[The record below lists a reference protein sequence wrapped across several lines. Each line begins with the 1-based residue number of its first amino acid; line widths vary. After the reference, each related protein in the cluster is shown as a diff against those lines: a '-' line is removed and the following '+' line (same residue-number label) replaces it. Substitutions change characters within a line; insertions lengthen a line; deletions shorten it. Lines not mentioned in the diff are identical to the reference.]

1 MLLSTY
7 TVVALPCAQCGKMEM
22 HFLSRFACGKKGQVE
37 LFCECGKRLMSLTRR
52 ARHLYYLQTACPVC
66 TQGHLFEMR
75 GQEIWNEQICFLVCE
90 QTGIKLAY
98 LGIKEKVQEAIKAEY
113 LSLEEMIQ
121 GLQFEHYFL
130 NPKIMFAVLEY
141 LKDSMQEGRIYC
153 SCGHDNFTTEIFAEH
168 VELYCLHCQAVG
180 IIFAETETDLLKLRT
195 RKILELK
202 AHSSCLLAEEE
213 ARGGRLK
220 INRKSE

>member
-66 TQGHLFEMR
+66 TQGHCLKCGDRKFGMSK
-75 GQEIWNEQICFLVCE
+75 FVLVCE

-153 SCGHDNFTTEIFAEH
+153 SCGHDNFTTEILRNMWSSIAT
-168 VELYCLHCQAVG
+168 LSGCRDN
-180 IIFAETETDLLKLRT
+180 FAETETDLLKLRT

-213 ARGGRLK
+213 GRLK